1 MSSAAATILGIT
13 SFVALVGV
21 IVLVVISARLRE
33 EIQRLL
39 RAFDRSERVLVPLVV
54 EVRTDRDRLAERLE
68 RLSDSGPN
76 PRRR

>member
-1 MSSAAATILGIT
+1 MSSAATTILGIT
-13 SFVALVGV
+13 LFVVLVGV
-21 IVLVVISARLRE
+21 VALVVISARLRE

-39 RAFDRSERVLVPLVV
+39 RAFDRTERALVPLVV

-68 RLSDSGPN
+68 RLSDGGPD